1 MEERQKCEE
10 TIGLFV
16 LRTCD
21 AIKVY
26 NCMKCG
32 KPICRVHAFK
42 PLTNNGASGGDQKL
56 CLSCFTEEDTRLTK
70 DIELYSKDRYVW
82 RRKMIERFHREYEY
96 MTFIAEDYGSLFM
109 GHDHYDYYDDTDDS
123 TSYFDS

>member
-1 MEERQKCEE
+1 MEERKKCEE

-21 AIKVY
+21 AMMVHA
-26 NCMKCG
+26 CEKCN
-32 KPICRVHAFK
+32 KPICNIHAFV
-42 PLTNNGASGGDQKL
+42 PIEDQKSIVPTRHF
-56 CLSCFTEEDTRLTK
+56 CLSCFTEQDTRLTK

-82 RRKMIERFHREYEY
+82 RRKMIERFHKEYEY
-96 MTFIAEDYGSLFM
+96 MSFIAEDYGYLFATSTYGM
-109 GHDHYDYYDDTDDS
+109 YDDIDDN